1 MENQQINRR
10 RKRMVWWGR
19 AGLSALLCCF
29 CFSLGAGSAQA
40 AVEQD
45 SGKTVSASAS
55 KEATASDSTETLVDL
70 LQTYFTYQREN
81 RSDPFATF
89 IKKETP
95 KITRAGY
102 EPEEEVLTGMQLF
115 EPGQLSLVSIV
126 FSEDRTFAMVE
137 DSVGQGYI
145 VEKGTKIG
153 RRGVVEDI
161 IPNVVIIKQW
171 SMTFAGEKRYK
182 NIEMVLRKEGE

>member
-1 MENQQINRR
+1 MENLQRNR
-10 RKRMVWWGR
+10 KKDKLSSLIV
-19 AGLSALLCCF
+19 GLSTVFFGLYCL
-29 CFSLGAGSAQA
+29 SGPGLVLA
-40 AVEQD
+40 AVEQKSEPAVTEGTTSPD
-45 SGKTVSASAS
+45 S
-55 KEATASDSTETLVDL
+55 KEGLGEL

-95 KITRAGY
+95 KATIAGQ
-102 EPEEEVLTGMQLF
+102 EAEEEEVLSGMQLF

-126 FSEDRTFAMVE
+126 FTEDKAVAMVQ
-137 DSVGQGYI
+137 DSAGKGYI
-145 VEKGTKIG
+145 IERGTKIG
-153 RRGVVEDI
+153 RTGVVEDI

-171 SMTFAGEKRYK
+171 SMTFANQKKYK